1 VSGPGDEDAAGAAA
15 AAPSPAAVAPT
26 AAAHRLPPAGT
37 TTARLVLREL
47 AADDADAAFIVEL
60 LNDPDW
66 LRYIGDRNVRTAE
79 DALAYLARGPIAMY
93 ERHGFGLWLVARRG
107 DGAPLG
113 MAGLIKRD
121 SLPDVDIGFAF
132 LPAYRR
138 AGFAREAAEAV
149 LALAWSRYALRRVVA
164 IVSPGNAPSRRLLE
178 RLGMHVE
185 GEAPGST
192 EADPLVLYGCS
203 AP

>member
-1 VSGPGDEDAAGAAA
+1 MSATGEGDAAGAAA
-15 AAPSPAAVAPT
+15 AAPSAS
-26 AAAHRLPPAGT
+26 AAAPADAARLPPTGAT
-37 TTARLVLREL
+37 TERLVLREL
-47 AADDADAAFIVEL
+47 TSDDADAAFIVEL

-66 LRYIGDRNVRTAE
+66 LRYIGDRNVRTPE

-93 ERHGFGLWLVARRG
+93 ERHGFGLWLVARRA

-132 LPAYRR
+132 LPAYRS

-149 LALAWSRYALRRVVA
+149 LALAWTRYALARVVA
-164 IVSPGNAPSRRLLE
+164 IVSPDNAPSRRLLE
-178 RLGMHVE
+178 RLGMHFE
-185 GEAPGST
+185 GDAPGST

>member
-1 VSGPGDEDAAGAAA
+1 VSAPGDDAAR
-15 AAPSPAAVAPT
+15 
-26 AAAHRLPPAGT
+26 RLPQRVAET
-37 TTARLVLREL
+37 ERLVLREL
-47 AADDADAAFIVEL
+47 TADHADAAFIVEL

-66 LRYIGDRNVRTAE
+66 LRYIGDRGVRTPE

-138 AGFAREAAEAV
+138 AGFAREAAAAV

-164 IVSPGNAPSRRLLE
+164 IVSPDNAPSRRLLE
-178 RLGMHVE
+178 RLGMRFE
-185 GEAPGST
+185 GDAPGST
-192 EADPLVLYGCS
+192 TADPLVLYGCS